1 MTMQA
6 TPAQAARFAYREA
19 LRKAKADLDERIVP
33 ERKRAEAA
41 NQRVWDEY
49 QARIVPHLR
58 TFQGAADFARAEF
71 VLAYVESGYTVAEAN
86 SVAATVERG
95 RLNADG

>member
-19 LRKAKADLDERIVP
+19 LRQAKADLDERIVP

-49 QARIVPHLR
+49 QARITPHLR
-58 TFQGAADFARAEF
+58 RFAHTANEARAAF
-71 VLAYVESGYTVAEAN
+71 VRSYVESGYTVQEAE
-86 SVAATVERG
+86 SHAATVERG